1 MKILIAYAGKSGGS
15 REMCLL
21 LASLL
26 PNHEVVLS
34 DLVGA
39 PISPV
44 GFDYIVLGGAVRFGK
59 LHRAV
64 RTYIKEHGSAVE
76 VIPHTLFLCCAFADQ
91 FENYAE
97 MLFPAALLESAEEIG
112 YFGGELNSA
121 KQRGFDKIIVR
132 MMRSAIRDSEDDEAM
147 LPGLLPEHVRML
159 ADRLRQL

>member
-1 MKILIAYAGKSGGS
+1 MKILVAYAGKSGGS

-26 PNHEVVLS
+26 PNHEVVLC
-34 DLVGA
+34 DLAEA
-39 PISPV
+39 PVAPT
-44 GFDYIVLGGAVRFGK
+44 GFDYVVFGGAVRFGK
-59 LHRAV
+59 LHRAA
-64 RTYIKEHGSAVE
+64 RTYIKEHGSALE
-76 VIPHTLFLCCAFADQ
+76 TIPHTLFLCCAFADQ

-97 MLFPAALLESAEEIG
+97 MLFPAVLLEGAEDIV
-112 YFGGELNSA
+112 YFGGELNPA
-121 KQRGFDKIIVR
+121 KQRGLDKIIVR